1 MKNKKNILNII
12 IDILSDE
19 DKTKPY
25 TDLEISKLL
34 SKEGI
39 KISRQNVNNYRR
51 ELGYPKSKDRV
62 RFKSK
67 QLNVGG
73 FVTPTK
79 PSFRA
84 VKITKEYWYF
94 YIYIAQR
101 KDEKAIIYGMSS
113 RPKMRIGEY
122 NSKLKNG
129 WKIDRNFKL
138 YFGNNY
144 DGVVAMG
151 DKEKVREVEKWSKN
165 NFNSYIDRK
174 DLNVG
179 FTENTKYSKEVLN
192 KILWKAIEVI

>member
-1 MKNKKNILNII
+1 MKKKTIIKNII
-12 IDILSDE
+12 IDILNDE

-34 SKEGI
+34 SKKGI
-39 KISRQNVNNYRR
+39 KISRNNVNHYRR
-51 ELGYPKSKDRV
+51 ELGYPKSKNRV
-62 RFKSK
+62 RFKSI

-73 FVTPTK
+73 FVK
-79 PSFRA
+79 PHKRSYRTA
-84 VKITKEYWYF
+84 KSTKEYWYF

-101 KDEKAIIYGMSS
+101 KDEKAIIYGITS

-129 WKIDRNFKL
+129 WKIDRNFKDN
-138 YFGNNY
+138 FGNNY

-151 DKEKVREVEKWSKN
+151 DEEKVREVEKWSKN
-165 NFNSYIDRK
+165 NFKAYIDRK
-174 DLNVG
+174 DLNEG

-192 KILWKAIEVI
+192 KILLKAIEVI